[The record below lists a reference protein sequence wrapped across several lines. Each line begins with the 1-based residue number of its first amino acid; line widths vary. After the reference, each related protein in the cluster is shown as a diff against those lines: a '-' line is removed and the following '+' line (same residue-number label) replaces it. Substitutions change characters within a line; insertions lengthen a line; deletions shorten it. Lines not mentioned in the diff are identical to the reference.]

1 MHNMLLIAK
10 REYLERVRTKAFVV
24 ATVLIPVL
32 MVGGFALTYIKSKRS
47 GEVKH
52 VTVVSQN
59 IALATAVQAE
69 IEDDKDA
76 QMLVEV
82 ISPPN
87 ENTRQHLIEAVDAK
101 DINGFLWIDTTKS
114 DPSVT
119 YYSTS
124 SADVLTKG
132 RLSGALRR
140 ALMSQ
145 SLVRHGAE
153 KKEITSLMQA
163 PSVQTEVVKNGTASE
178 SNTDTAYVSVYILFF
193 LMYMAVMLHGMNV
206 ARSVIEEKTSRVF
219 EVMLATVRPQDMM
232 GGKLLGVG
240 AVGLTQIGVWL
251 TTAVVLTATPM
262 IAAVAGGGMKVGFSA
277 VQLIAFVVYFIL
289 GFLLYSGIA
298 AALGAM
304 VNSEQELQQFN
315 LLIALPMAVCSFAVF
330 PVITDPNSTFARV
343 MSQIPTFTPLLMY
356 VRISTQMPAWWE
368 IALSLVIMG
377 VTIYGVIWVS
387 SRIYRVGV
395 LMYGKRPTL
404 PELLKWLKYS

>member
-1 MHNMLLIAK
+1 
-10 REYLERVRTKAFVV
+10 VSTQ
-24 ATVLIPVL
+24 P
-32 MVGGFALTYIKSKRS
+32 GG
-47 GEVKH
+47 
-52 VTVVSQN
+52 
-59 IALATAVQAE
+59 
-69 IEDDKDA
+69 
-76 QMLVEV
+76 
-82 ISPPN
+82 
-87 ENTRQHLIEAVDAK
+87 
-101 DINGFLWIDTTKS
+101 
-114 DPSVT
+114 
-119 YYSTS
+119 
-124 SADVLTKG
+124 
-132 RLSGALRR
+132 
-140 ALMSQ
+140 
-145 SLVRHGAE
+145 
-153 KKEITSLMQA
+153 
-163 PSVQTEVVKNGTASE
+163 
-178 SNTDTAYVSVYILFF
+178 
-193 LMYMAVMLHGMNV
+193 
-206 ARSVIEEKTSRVF
+206 VF

-262 IAAVAGGGMKVGFSA
+262 IAAVAGGGVKVGFSV
-277 VQLIAFVVYFIL
+277 VQLVAFVVYFIL

-368 IALSLVIMG
+368 IALSLVIMS